1 MMVASKTNAMPSSQ
15 QTSSSQSLGS
25 RLFVNERERTVFTTA
40 TTSNTRGLSIAK
52 TMKRVACGIT
62 VAWCCL
68 FVQPELKAHELPNVV
83 IIYAD
88 DLGYGDLSCYNAKAA
103 YETPRIDQLA
113 REGIR
118 FTDSHSPSTICSP
131 SRYGLFSGQLIYRS
145 TGGGGVAFEGP
156 GGPSFLKPGT
166 LTIAQMLKTRGYRT
180 GVFGKW
186 HVGLTWF
193 DEQGQPLAGGFET
206 ALKID
211 YARSS
216 PLVDG
221 PNVHGF
227 DRSFVTPNCPTTD
240 PLYLYIE
247 DGNVVTPATRRH
259 DSDSLPNLE
268 GKWRW
273 DNDEGWMAEGYEF
286 LEADLLF
293 LDKTTEFIRN
303 HQANH
308 SDEPFFAV
316 LCTQI
321 CHAPV
326 LPAQEFQ
333 GATNAGPRGDFVQ
346 ELDSI
351 TGRLLDLLEE
361 LDVADNTIVILNSD
375 NGPETMHVAWMRQD
389 YDHDPAGDW
398 RGMKRDGW
406 EGGHRVPM
414 IVRWPKYIPAAQV
427 SDQLCSTTDL
437 FATLA
442 SIVDYPLPDEVAV
455 DSFDLLP
462 AWVGSQKDDEPIR
475 PWLLTQS
482 FRGQFQVRQGN
493 WKYLDHGGSGG
504 NDYGRGMLREF
515 ALPESEPSLSAQLYD
530 LASDP
535 QETHNLL
542 EANPDKVQELQE
554 ILNRCKDEGRSAPRQ
569 RVPLGINSLT
579 PVSKR

>member
-1 MMVASKTNAMPSSQ
+1 MCLAWLITF
-15 QTSSSQSLGS
+15 G
-25 RLFVNERERTVFTTA
+25 
-40 TTSNTRGLSIAK
+40 GLPLRAN
-52 TMKRVACGIT
+52 
-62 VAWCCL
+62 
-68 FVQPELKAHELPNVV
+68 ELPNVV

-88 DLGYGDLSCYNAKAA
+88 DLGYGDLSCYNTRAA

-166 LTIAQMLKTRGYRT
+166 LTIAQMLKARGYRT

-193 DEQGQPLAGGFET
+193 DAQGQRLAGGFEN

-211 YARSS
+211 YSRSS

-221 PNVHGF
+221 PNAHGF

-247 DGNVVTPATRRH
+247 DGHVVTPATRRH

-286 LEADLLF
+286 LKADLLF
-293 LDKTTEFIRN
+293 LDKTTEFIRD
-303 HQANH
+303 HRANH

-326 LPAQEFQ
+326 LPAPEFQ
-333 GATNAGPRGDFVQ
+333 GATNAGPRADFVR

-351 TGRLLDLLEE
+351 TGQLLDLLQE
-361 LDVADNTIVILNSD
+361 LGVADNTIVILNSD

-389 YDHDPAGDW
+389 YDHDPAGDL

-414 IVRWPKYIPAAQV
+414 IVRWPKYIPAEQV
-427 SDQLCSTTDL
+427 SNQLCSTTDL

-442 SIVDYPLPDEVAV
+442 SIVDYPLPDEAAV

-462 AWVGSQKDDEPIR
+462 AWVGSQDDNESIR

-515 ALPESEPSLSAQLYD
+515 ALPESEPLLSAQLYD
-530 LASDP
+530 LGNDP
-535 QETHNLL
+535 QETRNLL
-542 EANPDKVQELQE
+542 EVHPAKVQELQE

-579 PVSKR
+579 PVSQR